1 LAIGQE
7 RLRVSRDLHDLLGQ
21 SLSAVSLKGD
31 LAKRLLHRDL
41 AAARAE
47 IEGLTKVARGAL
59 RDMRA
64 VTSDQHAVSLPT
76 ETDGATALLQAAGV
90 EARIDLDPLELPA
103 AAEAVLAWAVREGVT
118 NLLRHS
124 EARVCSIPAV
134 RRDGIVRLEIVN
146 DGARP
151 PTREGSGL
159 AGLGERAR
167 ALAGTVAAE
176 RTRDGRFRLA
186 VELPQEVS

>member
-90 EARIDLDPLELPA
+90 EAASTWTLWSCRRRRRL
-103 AAEAVLAWAVREGVT
+103 
-118 NLLRHS
+118 
-124 EARVCSIPAV
+124 CSP
-134 RRDGIVRLEIVN
+134 GL
-146 DGARP
+146 
-151 PTREGSGL
+151 SGK
-159 AGLGERAR
+159 G
-167 ALAGTVAAE
+167 
-176 RTRDGRFRLA
+176 
-186 VELPQEVS
+186 